1 MSPAKE
7 EQVNSRPPGR
17 AEREQIDL
25 LRGGSIVSSFV
36 GSFGAGLR
44 ETRLTATL
52 GYLMAL
58 APGRFCEE
66 FGFSGKPRSV
76 ALETRH
82 ALDRSDILVTT
93 SEGIGI
99 VEAKVGA
106 HDPFDQALKYPAKWR
121 VLLTEHRPT
130 RSERGRP
137 GCRYVRW
144 RDLVPILTDLEKS
157 PSGEVRFLSG
167 DLHRYLKEHNMVPKA
182 ESIEVYARE
191 INEEKTLAL
200 FLHGRMY
207 GCYYEASSRLPEA
220 LYFAPHFGQEIAKQ
234 HPGIRVGISY
244 LAKIDSVEVVES
256 FDELMEV
263 VSQVR
268 GKQWLTRQ
276 KHLFEAL
283 KEWDWSK
290 RHSFLFLGEP
300 RLVFNPPVKKE
311 KLQKGKGWLSKRIF
325 SFDTLFEA
333 WGC

>member
-1 MSPAKE
+1 MRKRRNAT
-7 EQVNSRPPGR
+7 QVSDH
-17 AEREQIDL
+17 EQIDL

-36 GSFGAGLR
+36 GSFGTSLR
-44 ETRLTATL
+44 ETRLTASL
-52 GYLMAL
+52 GYVMAL
-58 APGRFCEE
+58 APEPFCRA

-82 ALDRSDILVTT
+82 AQDRSDILVET
-93 SEGIGI
+93 SEGVGI

-106 HDPFDQALKYPAKWR
+106 HDPFDQALKYPADWR

-130 RSERGRP
+130 QRERNRP
-137 GCRYVRW
+137 GCRYLRW
-144 RDLVPILTDLEKS
+144 RDLVSILEELEKS
-157 PSGEVRFLSG
+157 SRGELRFLSE

-182 ESIEVYARE
+182 ESVEVYARE

-220 LYFAPHFGQEIAKQ
+220 LYFAPHFGQTIAKQ

-244 LAKIDSVEVVES
+244 LAKIDAVEVVES
-256 FDELMEV
+256 FNELKDV

-268 GKQWLTRQ
+268 GKQWQTRQ
-276 KHLFEAL
+276 NHLLKAL
-283 KEWDWSK
+283 KEWDWPK

-311 KLQKGKGWLSKRIF
+311 KLQAGRGWLSKRFF